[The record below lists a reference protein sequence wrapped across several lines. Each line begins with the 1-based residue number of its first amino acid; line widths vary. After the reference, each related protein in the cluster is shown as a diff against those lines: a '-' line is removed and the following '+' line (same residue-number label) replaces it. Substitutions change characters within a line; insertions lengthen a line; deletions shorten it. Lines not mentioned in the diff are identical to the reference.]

1 MFSLVVA
8 PIVSWLII
16 ICCCLL
22 FFVSGAFCDRTL
34 FLGLGYGLGGLFIYK
49 GLPTAA
55 VAVAWAL
62 AGVSY
67 GKPVGQDAEALGEY
81 TLRGAMIVFRTTG
94 VLLGLTAIAHGAMYA
109 RIRKKLMIENELKRS
124 SRPQW
129 TKGAPP
135 AATASP
141 IRTPK
146 SLRPSTIRTPRS
158 FGPRFAYF
166 AFAGFWGRGYIMGV
180 YGTPCG

>member
-1 MFSLVVA
+1 MGWVCAATLVNLNAWVGYSRLGADIALAVAVLSLLA
-8 PIVSWLII
+8 AL
-16 ICCCLL
+16 
-22 FFVSGAFCDRTL
+22 
-34 FLGLGYGLGGLFIYK
+34 GLGGLFIYK